1 MPHRSNLSILEEVM
15 QRTHIT
21 ILAPDHKCSSIKH
34 LHDKTAIRLFV
45 LRSAVP
51 LLHVCFKN

>member
-1 MPHRSNLSILEEVM
+1 MPHRSHLSILGEVM

-21 ILAPDHKCSSIKH
+21 ILAPDHKRSSVKH
-34 LHDKTAIRLFV
+34 LHDKTAIRLIV

-51 LLHVCFKN
+51 LLHVCF